1 MTMGEIIANCKIKP
15 MSAAFIGFLLL
26 GSLFNLTAQS
36 NPALGRFS
44 ATESNGS
51 VYLGWT
57 MLAGFTCSGIQV
69 FRSTDSI
76 QFNRIGLIPE
86 ICGSVSEALS
96 YTFEDPAPILNQVNY
111 YRLELGPYG
120 LSPTVS
126 IEVIAHGD
134 LLYQIRPH
142 PIVGEGQIY
151 FVKTSNETHE
161 LILYTPDG
169 IVAYRLTTQG
179 EYFALQT
186 ESLPSG
192 VYPFTIGPAGKAP
205 SIMGKMAI
213 IH

>member
-1 MTMGEIIANCKIKP
+1 MN
-15 MSAAFIGFLLL
+15 SVFVGFLLL
-26 GSLFNLTAQS
+26 GSLLNLTAQG

-76 QFNRIGLIPE
+76 QFNRIGIIPE

-96 YTFEDPAPILNQVNY
+96 YTYEDPEPILNQVNY

-120 LSPTVS
+120 LSPIVS
-126 IEVIAHGD
+126 IEVIDHGD
-134 LLYQIRPH
+134 LPYQIRPH
-142 PIVGEGQIY
+142 PIAAEGRIY
-151 FVKTSNETHE
+151 FVSGSTDMHE
-161 LILYTPDG
+161 LVLYAPNG
-169 IVAYRLTTQG
+169 IVASRLTTL
-179 EYFALQT
+179 EDYFSLQAA
-186 ESLPSG
+186 SLPSG
-192 VYPFTIGPAGKAP
+192 IYPFTIGPVGEATTIVGKL
-205 SIMGKMAI
+205 AI